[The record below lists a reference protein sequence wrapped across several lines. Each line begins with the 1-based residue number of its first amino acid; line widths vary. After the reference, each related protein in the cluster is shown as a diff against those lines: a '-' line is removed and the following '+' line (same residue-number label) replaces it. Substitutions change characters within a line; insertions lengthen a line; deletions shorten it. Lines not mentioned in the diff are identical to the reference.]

1 MALFNLGLQ
10 PMRRAHEWIS
20 SIASPPRQS
29 EFLAIEKL
37 PKSENEKQPQ
47 KHRNKIQGKQI
58 LRYKPTECK
67 RKKGEEEEEGK

>member
-10 PMRRAHEWIS
+10 PMRRAFES

-58 LRYKPTECK
+58 LRYKPTKCK
-67 RKKGEEEEEGK
+67 RKKGEEEEEK